1 MQCASPVLLKNGLV
15 VACGKCYACRRT
27 KSLEWAVRL
36 SLERQYW
43 TDACFVTLTYDDE
56 HLGSPSLT
64 YEDARNFVKYLR
76 NNLDY
81 PIKYLI
87 SGEYG
92 GRTFRKHWH
101 AIIFGLGYSDCRF
114 TASGPV
120 IPAITA
126 AWQGRGSIMI
136 GSAES
141 GSLSY
146 VSGYCLKKY
155 GTQSMADRAY
165 LSQVGIELPRR
176 YFSRGL
182 GASWLD
188 DHRAEILR
196 TKQTK
201 VTLQLG
207 SGPVTVPIPRY
218 YVNRLVGRYREC
230 LALEEDYYSRGDGF
244 AFRYTD
250 EARYMESHP
259 DEGAYLEELEYQAYI
274 YRRSQADSWRARFGD
289 SWYHRYM
296 DSIRAK
302 NYIKEQEKRNY
313 DNESV

>member
-1 MQCASPVLLKNGLV
+1 MQCASPTLLKSGLV

-56 HLGSPSLT
+56 HLGGPSLM
-64 YEDARNFVKYLR
+64 YEDARNFAKYLR
-76 NNLDY
+76 NNLDR

-120 IPAITA
+120 IPAITS
-126 AWQGRGSIMI
+126 AWQNRGNIMI

-188 DHRAEILR
+188 AHRAEILR
-196 TKQTK
+196 AKQTK
-201 VTLQLG
+201 VTVQLG
-207 SGPVTVPIPRY
+207 HGTVTVPMPRY
-218 YVNRLVGRYREC
+218 FVTRLVGRYKEC
-230 LALEEDYYSRGDGF
+230 RSLEDDYYARGDG
-244 AFRYTD
+244 ADFRYTD
-250 EARYMESHP
+250 EARYMETHP
-259 DEGAYLEELEYQAYI
+259 DEGAYLDELEYQAYI
-274 YRRSQADSWRARFGD
+274 YRRSQADCWRARFGEQ
-289 SWYHRYM
+289 WYHRYM

-302 NYIKEQEKRNY
+302 NYIKEQENRNY